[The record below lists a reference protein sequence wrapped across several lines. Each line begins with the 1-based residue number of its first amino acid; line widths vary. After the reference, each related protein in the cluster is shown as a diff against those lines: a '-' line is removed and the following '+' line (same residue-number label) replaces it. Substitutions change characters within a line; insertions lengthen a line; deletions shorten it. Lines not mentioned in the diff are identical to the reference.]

1 MRRSSTA
8 DLVLAISQQPKNP
21 DRDALLARVMTDE
34 FHDFHCP
41 DDGPPCPK
49 VELAGIFLK
58 LGYHDLRKRLID
70 GEWDDSPCEPGTCD
84 KCDELESQLRSMGLG
99 K

>member
-41 DDGPPCPK
+41 DD
-49 VELAGIFLK
+49 
-58 LGYHDLRKRLID
+58 DLRKRLID